1 MRLGVHVS
9 IAGGVDLAVERG
21 VALKCDAIQIFNKN
35 NNQWKAFALTDD
47 VIARY
52 KANLKGCD
60 IHPVVS
66 HASYLINLA
75 TSDRALWT
83 KSLGSFE
90 EELERCDRLGV
101 PYLVVH
107 PGSHMGAGED
117 VGIANVVNALN
128 DIYGRRKFKCI
139 TCIEHTAGQGNHIGY
154 KFEHLGA
161 IRQGLNDKK
170 RFGVC
175 FDTCHLV
182 AAGYDY
188 STPEK
193 YETMMQTFNKLVGFK
208 TLKVVHFNDSK
219 TPRGSRVD
227 RHADIGKGT
236 VGKSGFRSFLTD
248 SRLRDIPGLLETP
261 TDGTGKDEKRNLAA
275 LRRLAQVIPA

>member
-9 IAGGVDLAVERG
+9 IAGGIDLAVERG

-35 NNQWKAFALTDD
+35 NNQWKAFPLADD
-47 VIARY
+47 VIVRY
-52 KANLKGCD
+52 KANLKGCN

-75 TSDRALWT
+75 SSDKALWK
-83 KSLGSFE
+83 KSIASFE

-101 PYLVVH
+101 PYQVLH
-107 PGSHMGAGED
+107 PGSHMGAGEE
-117 VGIANVVNALN
+117 VGIARVVEALN
-128 DIYGRRKFKCI
+128 DIYARRKFKCI

-154 KFEHLGA
+154 KFEHLAA
-161 IRQGLNDKK
+161 IRRGLADKRK
-170 RFGVC
+170 FGVC
-175 FDTCHLV
+175 LDTCHLV

-193 YETMMQTFNKLVGFK
+193 YEAMIQTFNKLVGLK

-219 TPRGSRVD
+219 TPLGSRVD

-248 SRLRDIPGLLETP
+248 SRFAEMPGLLETP
-261 TDGTGKDEKRNLAA
+261 TDGTGKDERRNLAA
-275 LRRLAQVIPA
+275 LRRLAQAV

>member
-9 IAGGVDLAVERG
+9 IAGGVDLAIERG
-21 VALKCDAIQIFNKN
+21 QELKCDAIQIFNKN
-35 NNQWKAFALTDD
+35 NNQWKAFALPDD
-47 VIARY
+47 VIKRF
-52 KANLKGCD
+52 KTNLKECGT

-75 TSDRALWT
+75 TSDEALWK
-83 KSLGSFE
+83 KSLASFE

-101 PYLVVH
+101 PFLVVH
-107 PGSHMGAGED
+107 PGSHMGAGEE
-117 VGIANVVNALN
+117 VGIARVVAALN
-128 DIYGRRKFKCI
+128 DIYGRRNFKCV

-154 KFEHLGA
+154 KFEHLRD
-161 IRQGLNDKK
+161 IRRAMNNKR

-175 FDTCHLV
+175 LDTCHLV

-193 YETMMQTFNKLVGFK
+193 YATMMQLFDKLVGLK
-208 TLKVVHFNDSK
+208 NLKVVHFNDSK
-219 TPRGSRVD
+219 TPLGSRVD
-227 RHADIGKGT
+227 RHAEIGKGT

-248 SRLRDIPGLLETP
+248 KRLADTPGLLETP
-261 TDGTGKDEKRNLAA
+261 TDGTGKDERRNLAT
-275 LRRLAQVIPA
+275 LRRLAAV